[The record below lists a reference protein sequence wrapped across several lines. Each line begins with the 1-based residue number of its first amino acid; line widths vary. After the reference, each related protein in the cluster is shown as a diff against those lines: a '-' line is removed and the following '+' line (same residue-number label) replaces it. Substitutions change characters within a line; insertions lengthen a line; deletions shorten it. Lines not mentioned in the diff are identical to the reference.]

1 MTYRL
6 GFVPEALKEW
16 RGLEAEVKPRLA
28 KALTRRLE
36 EPHVEG
42 QGFHGLPGFYRIK
55 LRRPGQGRVYMLVYL
70 VKGDMVEVREVRASE
85 RERDLGEEG

>member
-28 KALTRRLE
+28 RALTRRLQD
-36 EPHVEG
+36 PHVEG
-42 QGFHGLPGFYRIK
+42 QRFHGLPDFYRIK
-55 LRRPGQGRVYMLVYL
+55 LRRPGEGPVYMLIYRVA
-70 VKGDMVEVREVRASE
+70 GDMVEVHEVRVSE
-85 RERDLGEEG
+85 RERDRREEG